1 MTVCGIHQMEAVMY
15 FIASIG
21 KGFGNRVKVLT
32 LCVCVC
38 VHTYIYLFAI
48 ETEPAKHKQDTNT
61 ESISKIG
68 AEWGGWNYFL
78 SNHGYL
84 GNTGLIPCLHGNKD
98 TRFVEL
104 SLPLP

>member
-38 VHTYIYLFAI
+38 AYIHLFICYRNRASQ
-48 ETEPAKHKQDTNT
+48 TQTGHKH
-61 ESISKIG
+61 
-68 AEWGGWNYFL
+68 
-78 SNHGYL
+78 
-84 GNTGLIPCLHGNKD
+84 
-98 TRFVEL
+98 
-104 SLPLP
+104 